1 MTKKR
6 KKAPS
11 IIFQISDGKSSS
23 VKERGNPEMRKRK
36 IKIIFFQVF
45 VNIGVVHLLRKKTSF
60 YLS

>member
-36 IKIIFFQVF
+36 KIISIFS
-45 VNIGVVHLLRKKTSF
+45 GLRKYRRRSF
-60 YLS
+60 IEKKN